1 MFYNLGVR
9 KTLIAAPTRH
19 SFIYDIPGII
29 MFISLLG
36 KKAQAIFVGAPD
48 QIPDPYCG
56 GYLVLPL
63 NQRETDRKHIIAF
76 PARMVPFPG
85 GELVG

>member
-1 MFYNLGVR
+1 MFYNPGVR

-48 QIPDPYCG
+48 QIPDPFAEGILCC
-56 GYLVLPL
+56 P
-63 NQRETDRKHIIAF
+63 
-76 PARMVPFPG
+76 
-85 GELVG
+85 